1 MIRKHDRVKVKR
13 SGLIGYVIAK
23 KPDLG
28 CMKYQVRDSAD
39 VVDWYFVFQLEAA
52 PERETDE

>member
-13 SGLIGYVIAK
+13 SGQIGYVIAK

-28 CMKYQVRDSAD
+28 SMRYQVRTSDD
-39 VVDWYFVFQLEAA
+39 KVDWYFVFQIEAT
-52 PERETDE
+52 PERDE